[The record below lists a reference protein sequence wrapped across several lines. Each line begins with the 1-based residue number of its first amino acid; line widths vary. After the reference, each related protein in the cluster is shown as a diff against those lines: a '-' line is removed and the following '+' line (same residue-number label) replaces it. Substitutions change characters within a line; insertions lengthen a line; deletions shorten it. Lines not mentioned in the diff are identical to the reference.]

1 LARDR
6 IIDNW
11 ELGMRLSDVS
21 SGTAIVASCGRC
33 NARRQLDRRKLVQAY
48 GLHARLFKL
57 ELILKCRRCKTGA
70 ASRIQLH
77 MLPR

>member
-1 LARDR
+1 LARER
-6 IIDNW
+6 IVDNW
-11 ELGMRLSDVS
+11 DVGMRLSDIS

-33 NARRQLDRRKLVQAY
+33 KARRQLDRRKLAQAF
-48 GLHARLFKL
+48 GQNARLIKL

-70 ASRIQLH
+70 AARIQLY